1 MGRGA
6 GPSKLIPSGVYPLPW
21 QGHLNLCSA
30 GFQSGV
36 QPRCVQRPK
45 MTKMRSASRTT
56 QMRAWALKRSSTPG
70 WKSDGYPIL
79 KTVLGSKSARG
90 KKKRRNIRRLAARK
104 PQTQLQIILRRSL
117 AEGEIS
123 AILALEDPA
132 LGAGLAAV
140 AAAGTGACVGVGVA
154 ESLTFAMTETSL
166 AGFRD
171 YLIRRIPASP
181 ERKTIVE
188 AR

>member
-45 MTKMRSASRTT
+45 ITKIRSASRTT
-56 QMRAWALKRSSTPG
+56 QMRSWALKRSSTPG

-90 KKKRRNIRRLAARK
+90 KKKRRNIRRLAPRK
-104 PQTQLQIILRRSL
+104 PQTQLQTIRRRNL

-123 AILALEDPA
+123 STAALALGGAA
-132 LGAGLAAV
+132 LGAGFAGV
-140 AAAGTGACVGVGVA
+140 ATAETGACAGVGVA
-154 ESLTFAMTETSL
+154 GSLTFAIT
-166 AGFRD
+166 
-171 YLIRRIPASP
+171 
-181 ERKTIVE
+181 
-188 AR
+188 